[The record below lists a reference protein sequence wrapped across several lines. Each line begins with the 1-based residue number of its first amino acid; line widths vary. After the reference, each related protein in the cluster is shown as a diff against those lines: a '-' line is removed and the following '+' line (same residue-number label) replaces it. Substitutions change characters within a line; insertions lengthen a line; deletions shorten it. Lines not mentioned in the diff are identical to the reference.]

1 MDSSKE
7 KDKRQSQAMPKMPAT
22 FDRWFWTA
30 DYRRGVTILFDKL
43 NAGLKESQELIAF
56 IRKRESFERAY
67 AHELKST
74 NPLDPDG
81 FGYDD
86 GASFFSVYKQL
97 RSSQVELADAHAR
110 LALQLDRL
118 VIGPFE
124 TWSRD
129 HQQRITKS
137 IDRVELIL
145 SRWENQAKELIKL
158 KEIYDSKTQEADEAE
173 EDSRFSPAST
183 LNHHQQQ
190 QQGFPSKEQLDSY
203 SIAESTASP
212 RETYGQITKLVSEQA
227 IGLSRAVTQKMRI
240 QDGRL
245 GFKAQS
251 LNETKQSPP
260 ENQDHKPLPESP
272 DNPIDS
278 NLSTEKGKSKEAKHM
293 TAPPN
298 TSLQPTSTLLNI
310 AGVVKSP
317 FQWSQLFS
325 KAHDTI
331 FKQSIKVPVLGTY
344 HGAHSG
350 EDLVIFFKNNLIE
363 LNGDPDRAIE
373 LCKELSQ
380 ELSILRLIG
389 EIGNKFIASHDAF
402 YVWKPEAFN
411 LHKLNDTDPKE
422 LEEEDQRRTLTN
434 LPEKRHMKS
443 NSLNN
448 SPSRSN
454 LQSSS
459 PRMTVPNTLTGIPK
473 GFEKQS
479 STGSALGKYI
489 QTAVTQA
496 AKGINELGATV
507 GVSSPITAESPGETR
522 AERLGREA
530 RSAEK
535 AYSTGVIR
543 LDHTRLTLEQTISEY
558 FNFLQRCEL
567 DRLRAA
573 KAVIMGF
580 NAALATLNPKMDKL
594 AEQANVLN
602 ESFSPENDVNALVE
616 RYKTGPF
623 RPSPILFHSYRSNES
638 RVYFGIDLSKW
649 HNSQQGDTE
658 DDFNDVPPILTRLLN
673 ILEKTYPKLSNDD
686 ERRKTW
692 IYEVPLKAIH
702 ELREALNDPYKSRIS
717 DERLEGL
724 DPPLIAATIKLWL
737 LELDPPPVHSSRY
750 EDVKAIYPQRGVATT
765 TGEGGIESSDSVDVR
780 VEVLANLLSKLP
792 KPHLMVIDTII
803 SHIKN
808 LFANTEAQEDD
819 DLYLTKLGLSI
830 ARTLLRPKVE
840 NGVTLSDR
848 FQPMFIVDLIKNYD
862 RILPVAI
869 GLRNKMMGGG
879 ENVNEFGIKKPT
891 RKNTRPTDMR
901 IRRSELGIAGSIPDN
916 KAQKILAD
924 QRRRVSQGEAA
935 VPLKKSTEHVK
946 VVNSPTSPQSVVV
959 RSVAGTAENSP
970 VDEFQVKRK
979 DTSGHD
985 SLSKGIDRSSLKD
998 DEAPI
1003 TVVANDQIVT
1013 PPSSSIQQQQFTP
1026 IRSADQAPSDQAAD
1040 DQQQVEESEDETRD
1054 APFVPP
1060 FASGANEPV
1069 DLPFVPPT
1077 TTTTT
1082 GTSSSNI
1089 ANEIISAYGNGGGG
1103 GGSSSEI
1110 DEQDIPL
1117 TTKTNINRLSSS
1129 HTKRNSSTSSSVGGA
1144 TGLGR
1149 KRGIVGSP
1157 KLRNSTS
1164 SKLINH
1170 RNSDSPPP
1178 PIPASTTTSNH
1189 SKAAPSVGSL
1199 RSQFEHSSV
1208 TAPSQR
1214 SSLINPSTTNNENS
1228 VPTTASTNRY
1238 RRDPPKV

>member
-1 MDSSKE
+1 
-7 KDKRQSQAMPKMPAT
+7 MPKMPAT

-67 AHELKST
+67 AHELKTEIES
-74 NPLDPDG
+74 G
-81 FGYDD
+81 RIG
-86 GASFFSVYKQL
+86 
-97 RSSQVELADAHAR
+97 DAHAR

-434 LPEKRHMKS
+434 LPEKLIITTNDCTQYSYRH
-443 NSLNN
+443 
-448 SPSRSN
+448 
-454 LQSSS
+454 
-459 PRMTVPNTLTGIPK
+459 PK

-602 ESFSPENDVNALVE
+602 ESFSPEM
-616 RYKTGPF
+616 
-623 RPSPILFHSYRSNES
+623 IYRSNES

-702 ELREALNDPYKSRIS
+702 ELREALNDPYKILTPSNYFH
-717 DERLEGL
+717 L
-724 DPPLIAATIKLWL
+724 KLWL

-869 GLRNKMMGGG
+869 G
-879 ENVNEFGIKKPT
+879 
-891 RKNTRPTDMR
+891 PTDMR

-946 VVNSPTSPQSVVV
+946 VVNSPTSLNQ
-959 RSVAGTAENSP
+959 
-970 VDEFQVKRK
+970 
-979 DTSGHD
+979 
-985 SLSKGIDRSSLKD
+985 LLSSLKD

-1026 IRSADQAPSDQAAD
+1026 IRSADQAPQ
-1040 DQQQVEESEDETRD
+1040 TKLRTINNN
-1054 APFVPP
+1054 
-1060 FASGANEPV
+1060 GANEPV
-1069 DLPFVPPT
+1069 DLPFVPPN
-1077 TTTTT
+1077 TTTT

-1089 ANEIISAYGNGGGG
+1089 ANEIISAYGNGGGGG

-1170 RNSDSPPP
+1170 RNSDSSPPP

-1228 VPTTASTNRY
+1228 FLLRLQ
-1238 RRDPPKV
+1238 

>member
-1 MDSSKE
+1 
-7 KDKRQSQAMPKMPAT
+7 MPKMPAT

-110 LALQLDRL
+110 LA
-118 VIGPFE
+118 FN
-124 TWSRD
+124 
-129 HQQRITKS
+129 S
-137 IDRVELIL
+137 IDSLSVHSKLDRVELIL

-750 EDVKAIYPQRGVATT
+750 EDVKAIYPQRGVATIT
-765 TGEGGIESSDSVDVR
+765 TGEGGIESSDSVDQITETSSYGYR
-780 VEVLANLLSKLP
+780 YYYLSL
-792 KPHLMVIDTII
+792 
-803 SHIKN
+803 KN

-819 DLYLTKLGLSI
+819 ELYLTKLGLSI

-979 DTSGHD
+979 NTSGHD

-1013 PPSSSIQQQQFTP
+1013 PPSSSFSSNNLPRSVQQTKP
-1026 IRSADQAPSDQAAD
+1026 LRPSYGRS
-1040 DQQQVEESEDETRD
+1040 
-1054 APFVPP
+1054 
-1060 FASGANEPV
+1060 
-1069 DLPFVPPT
+1069 T
-1077 TTTTT
+1077 TT
-1082 GTSSSNI
+1082 
-1089 ANEIISAYGNGGGG
+1089 NEIISAY
-1103 GGSSSEI
+1103 
-1110 DEQDIPL
+1110 
-1117 TTKTNINRLSSS
+1117 
-1129 HTKRNSSTSSSVGGA
+1129 VGGA

-1149 KRGIVGSP
+1149 KRGIT
-1157 KLRNSTS
+1157 L
-1164 SKLINH
+1164 LL
-1170 RNSDSPPP
+1170 P

-1228 VPTTASTNRY
+1228 VPTASTNRY